1 MKKIIYFL
9 LLSSFISLGQTDT
22 LSYGFTKKLQIE
34 SSNFIKLFKF
44 EIGHGC
50 NQSKNVKLIFK
61 NEISPCFVF
70 VKNIDKKITKNI
82 VKLLNQKTTYGGGY
96 DACFDTN

>member
-1 MKKIIYFL
+1 MKKIFYFIL
-9 LLSSFISLGQTDT
+9 LHSCVCLGQSDT

-70 VKNIDKKITKNI
+70 V
-82 VKLLNQKTTYGGGY
+82 
-96 DACFDTN
+96 